1 MSDELIFGALGAT
14 VRKGS
19 RVDYLR
25 SLLEKEQVEVVDP
38 TGEYAEM
45 KDKFN
50 TRGSLL

>member
-1 MSDELIFGALGAT
+1 MSEELIFGALGAN

-19 RVDYLR
+19 RSDYLR

-45 KDKFN
+45 MDKLN
-50 TRGSLL
+50 TRRSLL